1 MILKQRVSSFSWSSF
16 SNKNNYF
23 HMCLRRSKKFI
34 LSNVIQNHGFH
45 LLWMWCIDH
54 KHFRAFMV
62 VNEDGSKVFLDA
74 KKKIQR
80 EAIAKQLLKPSTS
93 HSKVT
98 TGIKKVY
105 RHLKNGDVLL
115 INRQPTLHR
124 PSIQAHKVGGY
135 STLSPLVC
143 HTGKLWQKSR
153 KFIDTWRM
161 EMFCWSIDSQLYT
174 DLVYRHTR

>member
-1 MILKQRVSSFSWSSF
+1 
-16 SNKNNYF
+16 
-23 HMCLRRSKKFI
+23 
-34 LSNVIQNHGFH
+34 
-45 LLWMWCIDH
+45 
-54 KHFRAFMV
+54 MV

-98 TGIKKVY
+98 TGIKKVH

-124 PSIQAHKVGGY
+124 PSIQAHKVIKAGF
-135 STLSPLVC
+135 S
-143 HTGKLWQKSR
+143 
-153 KFIDTWRM
+153 D
-161 EMFCWSIDSQLYT
+161 D
-174 DLVYRHTR
+174 